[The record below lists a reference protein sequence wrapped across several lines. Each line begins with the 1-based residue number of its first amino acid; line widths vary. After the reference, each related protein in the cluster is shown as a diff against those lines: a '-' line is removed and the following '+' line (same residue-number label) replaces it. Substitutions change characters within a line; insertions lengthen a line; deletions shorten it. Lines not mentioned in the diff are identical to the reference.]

1 MLATK
6 TFLGILAVPLL
17 VLVVPDARAAPPA
30 DKKTER
36 LWKAKCASCHGVEGK
51 ADTEQ
56 GKIMALPDL
65 SSAAWQKATT
75 DDRIRDQ
82 ILNGVKK
89 QKNGKSVE
97 MNPFKDELQPEQVD
111 ALIGYVRS
119 LAG

>member
-6 TFLGILAVPLL
+6 TFLGILAVLL
-17 VLVVPDARAAPPA
+17 VLVVRDARAAPPA